1 MPKNSFSKVEF
12 VRSAYRKEDF
22 LFDRPCVTF
31 LGRSN
36 VGKSTLINGL
46 LRRKNFMKTSKT
58 AGQTKSVNYALI
70 DEKFYLC
77 DVPGYGFAT
86 FARDNFSG
94 LMKDFLEENR
104 ALKKVYLLIDSRR
117 LLLPADD
124 EFADYLEDRKI
135 PYSFVFTKVDKLGTS
150 EKNLLREQEEKVAP
164 ATYFEVGLKK
174 ENLYEALRSDILRS
188 IS

>member
-1 MPKNSFSKVEF
+1 MPKNRFSKVEF

-22 LFDRPCVTF
+22 LFDKPTVTF
-31 LGRSN
+31 IGRSN
-36 VGKSTLINGL
+36 VGKSTLVNGL

-58 AGQTKSVNYALI
+58 AGQTKAVNYALI
-70 DEKFYLC
+70 DDKFYLA

-86 FARDNFSG
+86 FARDNFAG
-94 LMKDFLEENR
+94 LMKDFLEENK

-124 EFADYLEDRKI
+124 EFADYLEDLHL

-150 EKNLLREQEEKVAP
+150 EKNLLQEQEKKVAP
-164 ATYFEVGLKK
+164 TSFFEVGLKK
-174 ENLYEALRSDILRS
+174 DNLYEALRSDILKS
-188 IS
+188 I